1 MSQCMKRFQ
10 ALLGFCCLVT
20 LLPLASANGQMT
32 HEETV
37 VRQTY
42 AKLRYAVGLGTI
54 HNVLSEDPQITR
66 AALDARMGQEGLQF
80 QLANFTS
87 GKLTDIGQRSY
98 AELMTKPDG
107 SDVLSISTGNHTY
120 TEPDGTKTL
129 DVTAQVMGWEPGQE
143 VTGSFDMPA
152 EKAFAMTGID
162 RTYSRYA
169 AYTVTVLFRG
179 RSRTAKAIFLFG
191 TNPKGEEEVL
201 AIDTVTGN
209 SALSSMVISTVYPA
223 ILLKTKLH
231 GTPAVADWLRSH
243 QSFDATCK
251 PGKEEVCCDPT
262 TLECGVASQDVNS
275 FLSKPV
281 SQLAGAPGAA
291 VPPGSLCP

>member
-54 HNVLSEDPQITR
+54 HNLLSEDPQITR

-143 VTGSFDMPA
+143 VTGRIPVM
-152 EKAFAMTGID
+152 
-162 RTYSRYA
+162 R
-169 AYTVTVLFRG
+169 
-179 RSRTAKAIFLFG
+179 
-191 TNPKGEEEVL
+191 
-201 AIDTVTGN
+201 
-209 SALSSMVISTVYPA
+209 
-223 ILLKTKLH
+223 H
-231 GTPAVADWLRSH
+231 TP
-243 QSFDATCK
+243 
-251 PGKEEVCCDPT
+251 
-262 TLECGVASQDVNS
+262 
-275 FLSKPV
+275 
-281 SQLAGAPGAA
+281 
-291 VPPGSLCP
+291 